1 MSTLKTCWYITQWTV
16 EICTQTLWRPS
27 YMLSH
32 QQRGLTRV
40 CFVAVRGG
48 FCDFGAP
55 GKYRNG
61 ALYICTYV
69 PRSTL
74 RILFCHDACCCTM
87 VPHSCVQYFY
97 IFHVYVIKMIISFT
111 FIHLADPLFFH
122 VVDHEIAID
131 LPSRYTIVHSNI
143 KT

>member
-1 MSTLKTCWYITQWTV
+1 MILGPQANIGMGPY
-16 EICTQTLWRPS
+16 
-27 YMLSH
+27 
-32 QQRGLTRV
+32 
-40 CFVAVRGG
+40 
-48 FCDFGAP
+48 
-55 GKYRNG
+55 
-61 ALYICTYV
+61 TYV

-87 VPHSCVQYFY
+87 VPHSCVQCFY

-111 FIHLADPLFFH
+111 FIHLADPLLFH

-131 LPSRYTIVHSNI
+131 LPSRYTIIHSNI